1 MGVNERPRAAALAHW
16 GSLDQH
22 PAAPH
27 LPSRYAQE
35 EAALSLNER
44 EQRILSR
51 IAEEFARTA
60 PALVTLLHGFN
71 RLAIGEA
78 MPPRRPLRRLRRRL
92 STVALSWTV
101 VTVWTVTTVGMVAAA
116 LLLSHL
122 GHGTGGAASCQPP
135 SLAVCAPQAAN
146 AP

>member
-1 MGVNERPRAAALAHW
+1 MSVAEPLTSASAYW
-16 GSLDQH
+16 GSLY
-22 PAAPH
+22 ASGGLH
-27 LPSRYAQE
+27 LPYRYARQ
-35 EAALSLNER
+35 EAALNLNER

-51 IAEEFARTA
+51 VAEELVRTA

-71 RLAIGEA
+71 RLASGEA
-78 MPPRRPLRRLRRRL
+78 MPQRRPLRRLRRRL

-101 VTVWTVTTVGMVAAA
+101 VTVWTVITVGMVAAA

-122 GHGTGGAASCQPP
+122 GHGTGDDGTCRP
-135 SLAVCAPQAAN
+135 SSFAVCSARAAN

>member
-1 MGVNERPRAAALAHW
+1 MSVAEPRDQCLFHW
-16 GSLDQH
+16 GSLD
-22 PAAPH
+22 APGGLH
-27 LPSRYAQE
+27 LPCRYARE

-122 GHGTGGAASCQPP
+122 SHGTSDTSSCRPS
-135 SLAVCAPQAAN
+135 SLAVCSAQAAN

>member
-1 MGVNERPRAAALAHW
+1 MSVAEPLTSASAYW
-16 GSLDQH
+16 GSLD
-22 PAAPH
+22 ASGGLH
-27 LPSRYAQE
+27 LPYRYARQ
-35 EAALSLNER
+35 EAALNLNER

-51 IAEEFARTA
+51 VAEELVRTA

-78 MPPRRPLRRLRRRL
+78 MPQRKPLRRLRRRL

-101 VTVWTVTTVGMVAAA
+101 VTVWTVITVGMVAAA

-122 GHGTGGAASCQPP
+122 DHGTGDAGSCRP
-135 SLAVCAPQAAN
+135 SSLTVCSARAAN

>member
-1 MGVNERPRAAALAHW
+1 VPLAHW
-16 GSLDQH
+16 GSLDA
-22 PAAPH
+22 PGGPH
-27 LPSRYAQE
+27 LPFRYAHE
-35 EAALSLNER
+35 EAALNLNER
-44 EQRILSR
+44 EQRILS
-51 IAEEFARTA
+51 RTA

-78 MPPRRPLRRLRRRL
+78 MPQRKPLRRLRRRL

-101 VTVWTVTTVGMVAAA
+101 VTLWTVTTVGMVAAA

-122 GHGTGGAASCQPP
+122 DHGTGDAGSCRP
-135 SLAVCAPQAAN
+135 SSLTVCSARAAN

>member
-1 MGVNERPRAAALAHW
+1 MSVAEPLTSASAYW
-16 GSLDQH
+16 GSLD
-22 PAAPH
+22 ASGGLH
-27 LPSRYAQE
+27 LPYRYARQ
-35 EAALSLNER
+35 EAALNLNER

-71 RLAIGEA
+71 RLASGEA

-101 VTVWTVTTVGMVAAA
+101 VTVWTLTTVGMVAAA
-116 LLLSHL
+116 LVLSHL
-122 GHGTGGAASCQPP
+122 GHGAGDAGSCRP
-135 SLAVCAPQAAN
+135 SSIAVCSAQAAN
-146 AP
+146 AKAP

>member
-1 MGVNERPRAAALAHW
+1 LT
-16 GSLDQH
+16 H

-27 LPSRYAQE
+27 LPYRYAHE
-35 EAALSLNER
+35 EAALSLNDR

-51 IAEEFARTA
+51 VAEEFARSA
-60 PALVTLLHGFN
+60 PVLVTLLHGFN

-78 MPPRRPLRRLRRRL
+78 MPQRKPLRRLRRRL
-92 STVALSWTV
+92 STAALSWTAA
-101 VTVWTVTTVGMVAAA
+101 TVWMVTTVGMVAVA

-122 GHGTGGAASCQPP
+122 GHGTGDTGSCRP
-135 SLAVCAPQAAN
+135 SSSAVCSAQAAN

>member
-1 MGVNERPRAAALAHW
+1 MSVAEPLTSASAYW
-16 GSLDQH
+16 GSLD
-22 PAAPH
+22 ASGGLH
-27 LPSRYAQE
+27 LPYRYARQ
-35 EAALSLNER
+35 EAALNLNER

-51 IAEEFARTA
+51 VAEELVRTA

-71 RLAIGEA
+71 RLASGEA
-78 MPPRRPLRRLRRRL
+78 MPQRRPLRRLRRRL

-101 VTVWTVTTVGMVAAA
+101 VTVWTVITVGMVAAA

-122 GHGTGGAASCQPP
+122 DHGTGDAGSCRSS
-135 SLAVCAPQAAN
+135 SLTVCSARAAN

>member
-1 MGVNERPRAAALAHW
+1 MSVAEPVTGASAHC
-16 GSLDQH
+16 GSLD
-22 PAAPH
+22 APGGLH
-27 LPSRYAQE
+27 LPCRYAHE

-71 RLAIGEA
+71 RLASGEA

-101 VTVWTVTTVGMVAAA
+101 VTVWTLTTVGMVTAA
-116 LLLSHL
+116 LLLSHI
-122 GHGTGGAASCQPP
+122 GHGTGNAGSCRP
-135 SLAVCAPQAAN
+135 SSFAVCSAQAAN

>member
-1 MGVNERPRAAALAHW
+1 MSVAETVTTTCAHW
-16 GSLDQH
+16 GSLD
-22 PAAPH
+22 APGGLH
-27 LPSRYAQE
+27 LPYRYAHE
-35 EAALSLNER
+35 EAALNLNER

-51 IAEEFARTA
+51 VAEELARTA

-92 STVALSWTV
+92 STVALSWTA
-101 VTVWTVTTVGMVAAA
+101 VTVWTLTTVGMVVAA
-116 LLLSHL
+116 LLLSHP
-122 GHGTGGAASCQPP
+122 GHGTGDTGSCRPS
-135 SLAVCAPQAAN
+135 SLAVCSAQAAN

>member
-1 MGVNERPRAAALAHW
+1 MRVNERPRAAGCTHW
-16 GSLDQH
+16 GSLGA
-22 PAAPH
+22 PGGPH
-27 LPSRYAQE
+27 LPYRDAQE

-44 EQRILSR
+44 EQRILGR

-71 RLAIGEA
+71 RLASGEA

-101 VTVWTVTTVGMVAAA
+101 VTVWTLATVSMVAAA

-122 GHGTGGAASCQPP
+122 SHGTDGAGSCRP
-135 SLAVCAPQAAN
+135 SSFAVCSPQAAN

>member
-1 MGVNERPRAAALAHW
+1 MSVAEPLTSASAYW
-16 GSLDQH
+16 GSLD
-22 PAAPH
+22 ASGGLH
-27 LPSRYAQE
+27 LPYRYARQ
-35 EAALSLNER
+35 EAALNLNER

-51 IAEEFARTA
+51 VAEELVRTA

-78 MPPRRPLRRLRRRL
+78 MPQRKPLRRLRRRL

-101 VTVWTVTTVGMVAAA
+101 VTLWTVTTVGMVAAA

-122 GHGTGGAASCQPP
+122 DHGTGDAGSCLPS
-135 SLAVCAPQAAN
+135 SLAVCSARAAN

>member
-1 MGVNERPRAAALAHW
+1 LT
-16 GSLDQH
+16 H
-22 PAAPH
+22 PAVPH
-27 LPSRYAQE
+27 LSYRYAHE
-35 EAALSLNER
+35 EAALSLNDR

-51 IAEEFARTA
+51 VAEEFARSA
-60 PALVTLLHGFN
+60 PVLVTLLHGFN

-78 MPPRRPLRRLRRRL
+78 MPPRKPLRRLRRRL

-101 VTVWTVTTVGMVAAA
+101 VTVWTLTTIGMVTAA

-122 GHGTGGAASCQPP
+122 GHGTGDTGSCRPS
-135 SLAVCAPQAAN
+135 SLAVCSAQAAN

>member
-1 MGVNERPRAAALAHW
+1 MSVAEPLTSASAYW
-16 GSLDQH
+16 GSLD
-22 PAAPH
+22 ASGGLH
-27 LPSRYAQE
+27 LPYRYARQ
-35 EAALSLNER
+35 EAALNLNER

-51 IAEEFARTA
+51 VAEELVRTA

-78 MPPRRPLRRLRRRL
+78 MPQRRPLRRLRRRL
-92 STVALSWTV
+92 SSVALSWTV
-101 VTVWTVTTVGMVAAA
+101 VTVWTVTTAGMVAAA

-122 GHGTGGAASCQPP
+122 GHGTGDDGTCRP
-135 SLAVCAPQAAN
+135 SSFAVCSARAAN

>member
-1 MGVNERPRAAALAHW
+1 M
-16 GSLDQH
+16 
-22 PAAPH
+22 
-27 LPSRYAQE
+27 
-35 EAALSLNER
+35 NER

-51 IAEEFARTA
+51 VAEELVRTA

-78 MPPRRPLRRLRRRL
+78 MPQRRPLRRLRRRL
-92 STVALSWTV
+92 SSVALSWTV

-122 GHGTGGAASCQPP
+122 GHRTGDDGSCRP
-135 SLAVCAPQAAN
+135 SSFAVCSARAAN

>member
-1 MGVNERPRAAALAHW
+1 
-16 GSLDQH
+16 
-22 PAAPH
+22 
-27 LPSRYAQE
+27 
-35 EAALSLNER
+35 LNER

-71 RLAIGEA
+71 RLASGEA

-92 STVALSWTV
+92 STVALS
-101 VTVWTVTTVGMVAAA
+101 VGMVTAA
-116 LLLSHL
+116 LLLSHI
-122 GHGTGGAASCQPP
+122 GHGTGNAGSCRPSSFAACS
-135 SLAVCAPQAAN
+135 ARAAN